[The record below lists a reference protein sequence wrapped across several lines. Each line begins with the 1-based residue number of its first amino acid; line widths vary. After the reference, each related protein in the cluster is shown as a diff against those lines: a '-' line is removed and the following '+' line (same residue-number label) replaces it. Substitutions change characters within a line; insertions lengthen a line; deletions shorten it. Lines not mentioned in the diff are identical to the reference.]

1 VNYYTKP
8 FVGVFENYDNSGY
21 SIDIETS
28 YEYFNETMDY
38 LQKVSWV
45 DSLTNS
51 LMLNMMFYNVN
62 LDVFVIVRVFF
73 ENLGA
78 YFKPNVDYGL
88 IDVEFNDDAS
98 TYICIV
104 FSVLNIAFIFLSL
117 KKSSREKNLIKK
129 QLNTKMQAKIT
140 SILEDGDG
148 KTSTLK
154 QIKIFFVKTHYE
166 LKKTFKKPNFF
177 QALCK
182 INIITYIITNN
193 LSL

>member
-1 VNYYTKP
+1 MNYYTKP

-117 KKSSREKNLIKK
+117 KKTSREKNLIKK
-129 QLNTKMQAKIT
+129 
-140 SILEDGDG
+140 
-148 KTSTLK
+148 
-154 QIKIFFVKTHYE
+154 
-166 LKKTFKKPNFF
+166 
-177 QALCK
+177 
-182 INIITYIITNN
+182 
-193 LSL
+193 